1 MRKVYFLLVFIIGCT
16 PEKDKDLL
24 TYTPFSKSVVHV
36 SFSHD
41 RVDTLN
47 ISADVNTN
55 IPKDDYRSNKV
66 AANKAGDYYLD
77 LEIDRPTKIL
87 LNLGDDQYN
96 VFLFP
101 NDTTHIKVNATQ
113 DEIGLSF
120 YGRAKIINEYYQEKK
135 ATLGYTDIRFP
146 LNKSLSSKST
156 DKLLKL
162 STDSVINRE
171 LSFLEKYISK
181 DRLPEWFLDYEQSE
195 IIYMGAGFKTQMP
208 HANEVMNSFKETLP
222 SDYYDFLS
230 LVQVDN
236 SKAILS
242 SYYFK
247 FLDAYFTR
255 NLPVSETNQL
265 AGFSRISK
273 DLSHTLNQSK
283 DQLSG
288 EAKELYH
295 KSNFSLMIKF
305 YADSLVIDSLAKAF
319 EVSDYKEL
327 VRMAGIK
334 SRNEMAMLNINKG
347 DTIPD
352 FVLSN
357 SLDSLISIRSFQDQ
371 ILYLN
376 FWATWC
382 GPCIQNMPELNKLI
396 VQYDKKPRVKFL
408 NICMESERD
417 KWLAGIAKYKL
428 KGVNLM
434 AEGNWNSKLRSYFN
448 IKGIPHYVI
457 INKGNV
463 LSENATDKAPKV
475 QEKIDAMLT
484 RK

>member
-16 PEKDKDLL
+16 PEKDKDPL

-36 SFSHD
+36 SFSQD
-41 RVDTLN
+41 PTDTLN
-47 ISADVNTN
+47 ISAIITTN
-55 IPKDDYRSNKV
+55 IPKDGYLSNEV
-66 AANKAGDYYLD
+66 AANKAGNYYLD
-77 LEIDRPTKIL
+77 LEIDRPTKIS
-87 LNLGDDQYN
+87 LNLGDEQHN

-101 NDTTHIKVNATQ
+101 NDTTHITVNTTK

-135 ATLGYTDIRFP
+135 TTLGYTDIRYS
-146 LNKSLSSKST
+146 LIKSLSSKST
-156 DKLLKL
+156 FKLLKQ
-162 STDSVINRE
+162 SMDSVINRE
-171 LSFLEKYISK
+171 LSFLEKYTSRA
-181 DRLPEWFLDYEQSE
+181 DLPEWFLDYEQSE
-195 IIYMGAGFKTQMP
+195 ITYAGGGSKTAMP
-208 HANEVMNSFKETLP
+208 HANEMMKYFKDTLP

-230 LVQVDN
+230 NIQVDN

-242 SYYFK
+242 SHYFW
-247 FLDAYFTR
+247 FLDDYFAR
-255 NLPVSETNQL
+255 SLPISETNQL
-265 AGFSRISK
+265 TGFSRINK
-273 DLSHTLNQSK
+273 FMSHTLDQSK

-288 EAKELYH
+288 EVKELYH

-305 YADSLVIDSLAKAF
+305 YADSLAIDSLAKAF
-319 EVSDYKEL
+319 QISDYKEL
-327 VRMAGIK
+327 VRIAGVR
-334 SRNEMAMLNINKG
+334 SRNEMEMMNMNKG
-347 DTIPD
+347 DTIPE

-382 GPCIQNMPELNKLI
+382 APCIQNMPELNKLI
-396 VQYDKKPRVKFL
+396 AQYDKNPRVKFL
-408 NICMESERD
+408 NIGLESERH
-417 KWLAGIAKYKL
+417 KWLASIEKHKL

-457 INKGNV
+457 INKGNI

-475 QEKIDAMLT
+475 QEKINAMLT
-484 RK
+484 GK